1 MLQPEPASERSEE
14 MEIEV
19 LGVGCPKCARMY
31 EAVVNAVELAG
42 LEAQVRKVYDL
53 EEIMRRGVVAF
64 PALVVDG
71 EIRSVG
77 KLLEPEAIARL
88 LKPRAD
94 SGG

>member
-1 MLQPEPASERSEE
+1 

-42 LEAQVRKVYDL
+42 LEAQVRKVCDL
-53 EEIMRRGVVAF
+53 DEIMSRGVVAF

-71 EIRSVG
+71 VVKLSG
-77 KLLEPEAIARL
+77 KVPSLDEAKTLL
-88 LKPRAD
+88 
-94 SGG
+94 S